1 MSDEQKAEG
10 KRSPRRREFL
20 QRVATGTVLGAMAP
34 AFAQSPQASANG
46 GETREQL
53 RQDMM
58 SGIEDDIKRD
68 LDMRARA
75 AEELPRP
82 KNLRT
87 GGMLDARFP
96 VYYKTAVPE
105 AMRLLTEYFA
115 AFNERDMETVAKTL
129 HFPYA
134 TYEGIEPLLYHSAD
148 EFLKNPP
155 PSIHESNR
163 PDSQMR
169 PGTYDIIDVLQLQ
182 TFNPVNVG
190 LELCYSRYRADGYR
204 LGVNHGIYAI
214 TNNDG
219 KWGIQLSSIIFTPT
233 EDLNE
238 NTMMRLR
245 RSCARA
251 GQGWPR
257 SAITIT
263 TC

>member
-1 MSDEQKAEG
+1 
-10 KRSPRRREFL
+10 
-20 QRVATGTVLGAMAP
+20 
-34 AFAQSPQASANG
+34 
-46 GETREQL
+46 
-53 RQDMM
+53 
-58 SGIEDDIKRD
+58 
-68 LDMRARA
+68 
-75 AEELPRP
+75 
-82 KNLRT
+82 
-87 GGMLDARFP
+87 MLDARFP

-233 EDLNE
+233 EYLNE